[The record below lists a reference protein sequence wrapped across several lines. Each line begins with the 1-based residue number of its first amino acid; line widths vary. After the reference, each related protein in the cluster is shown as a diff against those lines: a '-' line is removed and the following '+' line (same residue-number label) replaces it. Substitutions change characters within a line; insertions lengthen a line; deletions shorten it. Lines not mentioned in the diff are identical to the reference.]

1 MCGVKENGNKRSGL
15 SFFTAEERETEA
27 LGAELAELLR
37 PGDVIAFYGDL
48 GAGKTAFVRGLAR
61 ALQAQ
66 ETVSSPTFVLM
77 HIYEGR
83 IPIYHFDA
91 YRLQSAEE
99 LINIG
104 AEEYIGTDGIA
115 CVEWSERVEKIL
127 PEDRLCVSIS
137 YETEKLGPCG
147 RKLKFEAVC
156 GRGLEIVEAL
166 KGDSS
171 KDKDI

>member
-1 MCGVKENGNKRSGL
+1 MCKLKEEGIKRTGL
-15 SFFTAEERETEA
+15 SFFSSEEHETEA
-27 LGAELAELLR
+27 LGERLAELLE
-37 PGDVIAFYGDL
+37 PGDVIGFYGDL

-61 ALQAQ
+61 ALQAK

-83 IPIYHFDA
+83 IPVYHFDA
-91 YRLQSAEE
+91 YRLKDAGD

-104 AEEYIGTDGIA
+104 AEEYIGGDGIA
-115 CVEWSERVEKIL
+115 CVEWSERVEEIL
-127 PEDRLCVSIS
+127 PADRLYVSIS

-166 KGDSS
+166 KGDSA
-171 KDKDI
+171 KN